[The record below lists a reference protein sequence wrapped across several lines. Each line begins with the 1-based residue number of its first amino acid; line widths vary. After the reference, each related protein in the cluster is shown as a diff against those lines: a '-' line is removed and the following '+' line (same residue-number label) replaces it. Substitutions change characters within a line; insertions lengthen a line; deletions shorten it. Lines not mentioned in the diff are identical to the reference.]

1 MGQMQHTFLFSSQG
15 ILSKMWGRLLGIA
28 SLLLTLLV
36 TPTFA
41 QDATELL
48 VRVNRLE
55 GQVRTLSGQIEQAQF
70 ENRRLQEQLK
80 RFQEDVEFRF
90 QDQKGGARSGANNNS
105 PARPNAVP
113 SPAPTTSSPPVQ
125 RRGDAYDPTT
135 APQNNPQMGTAPRN
149 LNAPITAP
157 SGVRSGASGALID
170 EDGFEEMGDLG
181 GRAPRGEGAL
191 SPSGLSAPYNTP
203 QNIIPQSN
211 TPSGYAPR
219 SQAPVAPAPV
229 ATIPQPA
236 QVPVD
241 ANQMYEMAYASLLQ
255 KQYDAAA
262 QGFSQFL
269 QVHPRHTLAPD
280 ATFWQGESYAQKGR
294 HREAAERFLK
304 VTSDYPKAAKAP
316 DAMLKLGIS
325 LNALGAKDQACA
337 TLAKAERDY
346 ASKGDAYR
354 QRVDKEQKRI
364 KCA

>member
-1 MGQMQHTFLFSSQG
+1 MDQMQHFFLFSSQG
-15 ILSKMWGRLLGIA
+15 TLPKRGGSLLGIA
-28 SLLLTLLV
+28 TLFLSLLLT
-36 TPTFA
+36 PSFA

-70 ENRRLQEQLK
+70 ENRRLQDQLK

-90 QDQKGGARSGANNNS
+90 QDQKGGARSGANNM
-105 PARPNAVP
+105 PPRPSAVP
-113 SPAPTTSSPPVQ
+113 SPSAPSPATPSSASPQ
-125 RRGDAYDPTT
+125 RRGDAYDPST
-135 APQNNPQMGTAPRN
+135 APQTNPQMGAAPRN
-149 LNAPITAP
+149 LSLPSQSPNAM
-157 SGVRSGASGALID
+157 RSGAAGALID
-170 EDGFEEMGDLG
+170 EDGFEDLGDMG

-219 SQAPVAPAPV
+219 SQAPTAQPNPQTAQAPL
-229 ATIPQPA
+229 
-236 QVPVD
+236 D

-255 KQYDAAA
+255 KQYDVAS

-280 ATFWQGESYAQKGR
+280 ATYWQGESYAQKGR